1 MPRMFCMKKDVSGK
15 VEENI
20 LVYTTNTDCGY
31 KVDRCSSREEAEEL
45 MAQRALEEMYET
57 KREFGY
63 LPTLVSYG
71 GPEAHVVFR
80 ENADDELPSDEVSQY
95 RIYKI

>member
-15 VEENI
+15 VEEYI

-31 KVDRCSSREEAEEL
+31 RVDRCSSREEAEEH
-45 MAQRALEEMYET
+45 MAQQALEEMSET
-57 KREFGY
+57 KKEFGY
-63 LPTLVSYG
+63 MPTLVSYG
-71 GPEAHVVFR
+71 GSETHVVFR